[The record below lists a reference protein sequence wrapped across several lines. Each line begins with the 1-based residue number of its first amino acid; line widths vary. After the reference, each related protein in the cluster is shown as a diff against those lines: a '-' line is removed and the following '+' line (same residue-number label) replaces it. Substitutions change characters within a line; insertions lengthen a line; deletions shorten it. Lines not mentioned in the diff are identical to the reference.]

1 MNKFWFKGI
10 FTWLFILASIYLIA
24 DLLFFRGY
32 LIETRI
38 GFVEQVSS
46 GIPKASGAGPVIHY
60 ANVKL
65 DSGEYLKVVC
75 EPICH
80 LDSKVKV
87 SSYKPFLGSGINY
100 YATGI

>member
-1 MNKFWFKGI
+1 MNKFLLKSI
-10 FTWLFILASIYLIA
+10 FIWVLVLVAIYLLA

-38 GFVEQVSS
+38 GVVEQVSS

-75 EPICH
+75 EPICD

>member
-1 MNKFWFKGI
+1 MNKFWLKSI
-10 FTWLFILASIYLIA
+10 FIWLLILASIYLLA

-32 LIETRI
+32 LIEIRTGI
-38 GFVEQVSS
+38 VEQVSS

-65 DSGEYLKVVC
+65 ESGEYLKVVC

-80 LDSKVKV
+80 LGSKVQV
-87 SSYKPFLGSGINY
+87 SSYKSFWGNGTNY

>member
-1 MNKFWFKGI
+1 MNELWLKSI
-10 FTWLFILASIYLIA
+10 FIWVLILVSIYLLA

-32 LIETRI
+32 LIDTRI
-38 GFVEQVSS
+38 GVVEQVFS

-65 DSGEYLKVVC
+65 ENGEYLKVVC

-80 LDSKVKV
+80 LDSKVRV
-87 SSYKPFLGSGINY
+87 SSYKPLLGGGINY